1 MNCKRCGN
9 ILNGGE
15 AVCPNCGEPVNNM
28 NTGMTPNGMQPNMGQ
43 PMNSSMNGGMGG
55 MPTPQS
61 MPPQGYQQMGQ
72 PMMNNNMNQAQP
84 MNNNMNMNGG
94 MGGAT
99 VPPKKNNSFIIIVI
113 ILTFVIS
120 GLCGV
125 IGYKFVSDDSTK
137 TKETDKDNKNNNS
150 SKKDDNNKK
159 DDDNNKDDDKKDDDN
174 NKKDDDNN
182 KDDDNPGGGVAADN
196 VFEVGDYSFTIP
208 SGVKYEKEDNLL
220 TISDGTT
227 YQANFTHD
235 YYVYSDIIADPT
247 AVLNE
252 IKSAGMNVGNYAE
265 QVVNGRK
272 YFLIHV
278 SAGTNEG
285 IFYFSDLDGES
296 SVLGLIMIRTDDG
309 LEKALKVVDQIAD
322 SAKASS
328 NFANGGSEKLPII
341 DFSKLF
347 EKKDI

>member
-9 ILNGGE
+9 VLNGGE

-43 PMNSSMNGGMGG
+43 PMNNNMNGGMGG

-94 MGGAT
+94 MGGAP

-113 ILTFVIS
+113 ILAVAIA
-120 GLCGV
+120 GLGGV
-125 IGYKFVSDDSTK
+125 IGYKFVSDNSTK
-137 TKETDKDNKNNNS
+137 TKETDKDNKDKNKEKETDKDND
-150 SKKDDNNKK
+150 KDKDDDKDDDKDNDKDNDK
-159 DDDNNKDDDKKDDDN
+159 DDDN
-174 NKKDDDNN
+174 
-182 KDDDNPGGGVAADN
+182 VASDN
-196 VFEVGDYSFTIP
+196 VFEFGDYSFTIP

-227 YQANFTHD
+227 YQANFTYD
-235 YYVYSDIIADPT
+235 YYVYSEIIADPT

-252 IKSAGMNVGNYAE
+252 IKSTGMNVGEYKE
-265 QVVNGRK
+265 VTSSGRK
-272 YFLIHV
+272 YFLVYV
-278 SAGTNEG
+278 SSGTNEG